1 MPVDLVRTL
10 SVLALI
16 AGLLLAPIEARLD
29 VDRGLGADVV
39 GDQEAYLAVATLSPT
54 LNATNNYEDDAV
66 TVTNNN
72 ADGTSLEVTV
82 TSDDARFEVTGGS
95 FTLSAGAS
103 DTARISDTSTDHA
116 TGTYSVDIT
125 VTGQV
130 WSSGSELGQQQLTRT
145 ITVEVT

>member
-1 MPVDLVRTL
+1 MTVDLVRTL

-16 AGLLLAPIEARLD
+16 AGILLAPIEARLG

-39 GDQEAYLAVATLSPT
+39 GDQEAFLAVAPLSPT
-54 LNATNNYEDDAV
+54 LDATNSYEDDAV

-82 TSDDARFEVTGGS
+82 TSNDARFEVTGGS
-95 FTLSAGAS
+95 FTLAPGAS
-103 DTARISDTSTDHA
+103 DTAQINDTSTDHA
-116 TGTYSVDIT
+116 TGTYSVDLT

-130 WSSGSELGQQQLTRT
+130 WSSGSDLGQQQLTRT
-145 ITVEVT
+145 LTVDVT